1 MRSSDQPELNPELET
16 AELRRQMTS
25 TGISGY
31 LEHDLADIELES
43 SESLLARLKSIEESA
58 HTTPEPKH
66 ASGRRLDATLLTA
79 EPGLDLDFETA
90 ELRRH
95 LSSTGVSGYLEDDL
109 ASVELESSQSL
120 LARLKSIEE
129 PAYDIPRPVGEPRRR
144 RLVPTLLAGTA
155 AAVVAG
161 VLVAV
166 QPWGTPVAQASTPPL
181 LDYEFA
187 EAQRIADAPG
197 IDPAEALE
205 QLALAADQA
214 RSGTSPSAIQHV
226 ITEEW
231 SIDTDFDPD
240 PDSTITATRT
250 ETWLRPDGSF
260 RTRAHLGQ
268 PLNADGRGVPL
279 GGRLDRGTAFF
290 DEGDEPAGSWDAD
303 FFTHMPNT
311 VNDIRSGLL
320 DDNQCA
326 DRERGQ
332 ERTWC
337 LTDQLRNLS
346 QIYVIPPDV
355 MASIWRMLAQE
366 EGIRSLGTVKD
377 RTGRESVALSFIWDG
392 APEYRMIL
400 LGDPQTGQ
408 VVGSERILIKPSPS
422 SPVEPPAIQ
431 DFFTIVKSENQ

>member
-1 MRSSDQPELNPELET
+1 MRSNDQPELNPELET
-16 AELRRQMTS
+16 AELRRQMKS

-31 LEHDLADIELES
+31 LEDDLADIELES
-43 SESLLARLKSIEESA
+43 SESLLARLQSIEESA
-58 HTTPEPKH
+58 HATPEPTRE
-66 ASGRRLDATLLTA
+66 SGRRLDATLLTA

-90 ELRRH
+90 ELRREM
-95 LSSTGVSGYLEDDL
+95 SSTGVSGYLEDDL
-109 ASVELESSQSL
+109 ADVELESSESL
-120 LARLKSIEE
+120 LARLKSFEGSDGVIAM
-129 PAYDIPRPVGEPRRR
+129 PTRDSRR

-187 EAQRIADAPG
+187 EARRIADAPG

-205 QLALAADQA
+205 QLALAAEQA
-214 RSGTSPSAIQHV
+214 RSGTSPSATQHV

-231 SIDTDFDPD
+231 SIDNDFDPD

-279 GGRLDRGTAFF
+279 GGRLDRSTAFF

-303 FFTHMPNT
+303 FFTHMPNS
-311 VNDIRSGLL
+311 VDDMRSKLL
-320 DDNQCA
+320 DDIQCA
-326 DRERGQ
+326 DTERGQ

-346 QIYVIPPDV
+346 QIYVIPPDA

-377 RTGRESVALSFIWDG
+377 RTGRESVALSFIWVG

-431 DFFTIVKSENQ
+431 DFFTIVKSEYQ

>member
-1 MRSSDQPELNPELET
+1 VRNHEQPELNPELET
-16 AELRRQMTS
+16 AKLRLQMSS

-31 LEHDLADIELES
+31 LEDDLADVDLES
-43 SESLLARLKSIEESA
+43 SESLLARLKSIEES
-58 HTTPEPKH
+58 
-66 ASGRRLDATLLTA
+66 
-79 EPGLDLDFETA
+79 
-90 ELRRH
+90 
-95 LSSTGVSGYLEDDL
+95 V
-109 ASVELESSQSL
+109 
-120 LARLKSIEE
+120 
-129 PAYDIPRPVGEPRRR
+129 YDIPRPTNEPRRR

-187 EAQRIADAPG
+187 EARRIADAPG

-214 RSGTSPSAIQHV
+214 RSGTSPSATQHV

-231 SIDTDFDPD
+231 SIDNDFDPD

-250 ETWLRPDGSF
+250 ENWLRPDGSF

-279 GGRLDRGTAFF
+279 GGRLDRGTEFF
-290 DEGDEPAGSWDAD
+290 DEADEPTGSKDAD
-303 FFTHMPNT
+303 FFTNMPNT
-311 VNDIRSGLL
+311 VDDIRSGLL
-320 DDNQCA
+320 DGIQCA

-332 ERTWC
+332 ERSWC

-346 QIYVIPPDV
+346 QLYVIPPDV
-355 MASIWRMLAQE
+355 MATIWRMLAEE
-366 EGIRSLGTVKD
+366 EGLRSLGTVKD
-377 RTGRESVALSFIWDG
+377 RTGRDAVALSFIWDG
-392 APEYRMIL
+392 ALEYRMIL
-400 LGDPQTGQ
+400 LADPKTGQ

-422 SPVEPPAIQ
+422 SPVEPPAIA
-431 DFFTIVKSENQ
+431 DFFTIVKSEYQ

>member
-1 MRSSDQPELNPELET
+1 MRNRELPELNPELET
-16 AELRRQMTS
+16 AELR
-25 TGISGY
+25 
-31 LEHDLADIELES
+31 
-43 SESLLARLKSIEESA
+43 LLM
-58 HTTPEPKH
+58 
-66 ASGRRLDATLLTA
+66 
-79 EPGLDLDFETA
+79 
-90 ELRRH
+90 
-95 LSSTGVSGYLEDDL
+95 SSTDISGYLEDDL
-109 ASVELESSQSL
+109 ADVELESSESL

-129 PAYDIPRPVGEPRRR
+129 PAYDIPRPIHEPRRR
-144 RLVPTLLAGTA
+144 RLIPTLLAGTA

-161 VLVAV
+161 ILVAV

-187 EAQRIADAPG
+187 EARRIADAPG

-205 QLALAADQA
+205 QLALAAEQA
-214 RSGTSPSAIQHV
+214 RSGTSPSATQHV

-240 PDSTITATRT
+240 PDSTITATRA
-250 ETWLRPDGSF
+250 ENWLRPDGSF

-290 DEGDEPAGSWDAD
+290 DEGDEPTGSRDAD
-303 FFTHMPNT
+303 FFTDMPNT
-311 VNDIRSGLL
+311 VDDIRSGLL
-320 DDNQCA
+320 DDIQCA
-326 DRERGQ
+326 DTERGQ

-346 QIYVIPPDV
+346 QRYVIPPDV

-392 APEYRMIL
+392 APEYRSIL
-400 LGDPQTGQ
+400 LADPKTGQ
-408 VVGSERILIKPSPS
+408 VVGSERILIKPSGS
-422 SPVEPPAIQ
+422 SPVKPPAIQ
-431 DFFTIVKSENQ
+431 EFFAIVTSENP